1 MAKKKKIM
9 IVDPIDGP
17 DFDKK
22 IKLVIPEDFKPMKAE
37 KYKKYT
43 KKNIKKE
50 LTLMEKIKNFI
61 SKFTLR

>member
-9 IVDPIDGP
+9 IVDPIDSI
-17 DFDKK
+17 KEMEK
-22 IKLVIPEDFKPMKAE
+22 IKLVKPENFKLKNI
-37 KYKKYT
+37 
-43 KKNIKKE
+43 KKNTKKE

>member
-17 DFDKK
+17 DFDKTN
-22 IKLVIPEDFKPMKAE
+22 KLIIPKDFKSIKSE

-43 KKNIKKE
+43 NKNTKKE